1 MSITMMIV
9 DDSAI
14 SRARIAK
21 LTARGSA
28 PSIEIVAQAND
39 GEEALLLGKMHQ
51 PALVTMD
58 LTMPRLD
65 GVSCIRRLVEFLP
78 ETRILVISALSAK
91 SVALAAI
98 KAGAH
103 GFLYKPFTDE
113 QFHEWLA
120 EVVA

>member
-1 MSITMMIV
+1 MMIV
-9 DDSAI
+9 DDSTV

-21 LTARGSA
+21 LTARGA
-28 PSIEIVAQAND
+28 KPLVQIVAEAGD
-39 GEEALLLGKMHQ
+39 GEEALLLGQKHK

-78 ETRILVISALSAK
+78 KTRILVISALSAK
-91 SVALAAI
+91 SIALAAI
-98 KAGAH
+98 TAGAH

-113 QFHEWLA
+113 QFHEWLK

>member
-1 MSITMMIV
+1 MKHKMMIV
-9 DDSAI
+9 DDSEI

-21 LTARGSA
+21 LATR
-28 PSIEIVAQAND
+28 SITTPVQVVAQAGD
-39 GEEALLLGKMHQ
+39 GEEALIFGQQHH
-51 PALVTMD
+51 PNLVTMD

-65 GVSCIRRLVEFLP
+65 GVSCIIQLTRMLP
-78 ETRILVISALSAK
+78 QTRILVISALTAK

-98 KAGAH
+98 RAGAH

-113 QFHEWLA
+113 QFDEWLH

>member
-1 MSITMMIV
+1 MKHKLMIV
-9 DDSAI
+9 DDSGV

-21 LTARGSA
+21 LASR
-28 PSIEIVAQAND
+28 SITTPVQVVAEAGD
-39 GEEALLLGKMHQ
+39 GEEALRLGQQFQ
-51 PALVTMD
+51 PGLVTMD

-65 GVSCIRRLVEFLP
+65 GVSCISQLTVMLP
-78 ETRILVISALSAK
+78 ETRILVISALTAK

-113 QFHEWLA
+113 QFDEWLR
-120 EVVA
+120 EVAA

>member
-1 MSITMMIV
+1 MKLKMMIV

-21 LTARGSA
+21 LAARSVA
-28 PSIEIVAQAND
+28 TPVQIVAEAGD
-39 GEEALLLGKMHQ
+39 GEEALRLGQQHQ
-51 PALVTMD
+51 PGLVTMD

-65 GVSCIRRLVEFLP
+65 GVSCIIQLTRMLP
-78 ETRILVISALSAK
+78 EARILVISALTAK

-113 QFHEWLA
+113 QFDEWLR
-120 EVVA
+120 EVAA

>member
-1 MSITMMIV
+1 MSITLMIV
-9 DDSAI
+9 DDSSI

-21 LTARGSA
+21 LAGRDATL
-28 PSIEIVAQAND
+28 PVNIVAEAAD
-39 GEEALLLGKMHQ
+39 GEEALQLGQRHK

-65 GVSCIRRLVEFLP
+65 GVSCIRQLITFLP

-91 SVALAAI
+91 TVALAAI

-113 QFHEWLA
+113 QFHEWLR

>member
-9 DDSAI
+9 DDSTV

-21 LTARGSA
+21 LTARGANLSVR
-28 PSIEIVAQAND
+28 IVAEAGD
-39 GEEALLLGKMHQ
+39 GEEALLLGQKHK
-51 PALVTMD
+51 PTLVTMD

-78 ETRILVISALSAK
+78 KTRILVISALSAK

-113 QFHEWLA
+113 QFHEWLK

>member
-1 MSITMMIV
+1 MKLKMMIV

-21 LTARGSA
+21 LAARS
-28 PSIEIVAQAND
+28 VATPVQVVAEAGD
-39 GEEALLLGKMHQ
+39 GEEALLLGQQHQ
-51 PALVTMD
+51 PGLVTMD

-65 GVSCIRRLVEFLP
+65 GVACITQLTGMLP
-78 ETRILVISALSAK
+78 EARILVISALTAK

-113 QFHEWLA
+113 QFDEWLR
-120 EVVA
+120 EVAA

>member
-9 DDSAI
+9 DDSTV

-21 LTARGSA
+21 LTARGA
-28 PSIEIVAQAND
+28 KPLVRIVAEAGD
-39 GEEALLLGKMHQ
+39 GEEALLLGQKHK

-78 ETRILVISALSAK
+78 KTRILVISALSAK
-91 SVALAAI
+91 SIALAAI
-98 KAGAH
+98 TAGAH

-113 QFHEWLA
+113 QFHEWLK